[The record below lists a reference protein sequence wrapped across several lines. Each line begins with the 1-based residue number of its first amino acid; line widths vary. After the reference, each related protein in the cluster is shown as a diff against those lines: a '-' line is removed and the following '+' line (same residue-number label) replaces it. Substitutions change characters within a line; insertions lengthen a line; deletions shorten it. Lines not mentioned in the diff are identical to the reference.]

1 MPILVSFS
9 DRDGTSAAKIDRFP
23 EACPLCHAQI
33 TPRFIAATSRTGHCR
48 QICFQCRSDDCRAL
62 FLGTYQED
70 APASCRLV
78 GCEPTRPLERAFS
91 PALSEISPCFAQL
104 YNEALSADNAGLT
117 QLTRLGLRAAL
128 ERLIRDF
135 CKLGNPTESSAIEHF
150 TLSECVERFVTDTKL
165 RTCIERASH
174 ELASRGANG
183 GEATLTELLSLT
195 DALGESVLV
204 AK

>member
-33 TPRFIAATSRTGHCR
+33 TPRFIAATSRTGRSR

-62 FLGTYQED
+62 FFGTYQED
-70 APASCRLV
+70 AAATCRLV
-78 GCEPTRPLERAFS
+78 GCEPTRHLERAFS

-117 QLTRLGLRAAL
+117 QLTKLGLRAAL

-135 CKLGNPTESSAIEHF
+135 CKFGNPAESSAIEHF
-150 TLSECVERFVTDTKL
+150 TLGECVEGFVTDAKL
-165 RTCIERASH
+165 KTCIERASH
-174 ELASRGANG
+174 ELATRCTGG
-183 GEATLTELLSLT
+183 GEATLTELLSL
-195 DALGESVLV
+195 AAELGESVLA